1 MCSILTYMSTSV
13 DLDAI
18 RAINAT
24 PPQALV
30 TCTKNLTPLPERN
43 DFSRFSRKAIGAT
56 LTLGT
61 GNSLG
66 PEGPSVEA
74 GMSLSRLLMNDETF
88 ARLNW
93 VFGTM
98 EDSTMTE
105 VQRVNR
111 KLARD
116 RLLLACGAAAGVS
129 AGFNAP
135 LSGVFFALE
144 IVQNALVSV
153 DFPLGKKNVWDD
165 DMEFDEM
172 NDVYEEEE
180 GQSYTTIGGEA
191 LASQQINISAIL
203 LASVVSALTIQLL
216 IGSELSLRLGDFD
229 LKNPLLELPLYLLLG
244 SMSGVVAAIFS
255 GVAQYSKSVFDGEEG

>member
-1 MCSILTYMSTSV
+1 MPSIIFAV

-18 RAINAT
+18 RASNAS
-24 PPQALV
+24 PPQSLI
-30 TCTKNLTPLPERN
+30 TCTNNLTPLPQRN

-74 GMSLSRLLMNDETF
+74 GMSLSRLLTHSELF
-88 ARLNW
+88 AKLNW

-105 VQRVNR
+105 VERAER
-111 KLARD
+111 RLARD

-144 IVQNALVSV
+144 IVQNSLVSV
-153 DFPLGKKNVWDD
+153 DFPLGKMNAWDD
-165 DMEFDEM
+165 DAEFDEM
-172 NDVYEEEE
+172 NDF
-180 GQSYTTIGGEA
+180 GLDDNKDLRSFTSIGGEA

-216 IGSELSLRLGDFD
+216 IGSELSLRLGEFD
-229 LKNPLLELPLYLLLG
+229 LKVCMRFNDFTIVLVV
-244 SMSGVVAAIFS
+244 SMVCTNNTSISPGLRTR
-255 GVAQYSKSVFDGEEG
+255 Y